1 MRPSAAIVR
10 PAPLRRPAPQAMP
23 LVPEQVASLQLI
35 LVLQLVQPAPP
46 SSSLRWPMLAVL
58 QIALHERPHAPPH
71 ALQIP
76 SSSLLPVVLQ
86 IALHEQPHALQIP
99 SSSLLPVGLQ
109 IDSLDRLA
117 SHPCSAPFALQFVAK
132 PGRQL
137 QRALSMTRSRAP
149 PHEHTGVGA
158 SAPEDGGAC
167 GGGDAATG
175 GAGIAGTSVPG
186 GAWTS
191 GGKGDSTPPAAGGA
205 GRSLGLPPVSE
216 LIAPPV

>member
-117 SHPCSAPFALQFVAK
+117 AIPCSAPFALQFVAK
-132 PGRQL
+132 PGRQ
-137 QRALSMTRSRAP
+137 RALSMTRSRAP
-149 PHEHTGVGA
+149 PHGHTGVGA

-175 GAGIAGTSVPG
+175 AGRTGTSVPG
-186 GAWTS
+186 AAWTI

>member
-76 SSSLLPVVLQ
+76 SSSLLPV
-86 IALHEQPHALQIP
+86 
-99 SSSLLPVGLQ
+99 GLQ

-132 PGRQL
+132 PGRQ
-137 QRALSMTRSRAP
+137 RALSMTRSRAP
-149 PHEHTGVGA
+149 PHGHTGVGA

-175 GAGIAGTSVPG
+175 GAGSAGTSVPG

-191 GGKGDSTPPAAGGA
+191 CGKGDSTPPAAGGA

-216 LIAPPV
+216 LMAPPV